1 MCQVFALCVI
11 KSSQL
16 GFNVHVQSKL
26 SWAHSLVFSCVVV
39 SSNPVSV

>member
-26 SWAHSLVFSCVVV
+26 SYQAPVVGTQ
-39 SSNPVSV
+39 SSFQVRCG